1 MWTVWNK
8 KDDINGMSAEMFLD
22 RHKNLRNEETVF
34 LKWVNGRVIW
44 VMGKNTLAHVYGIT
58 ADLPNDEFIA
68 EYERILAEPAEEPEE
83 VTE

>member
-34 LKWVNGRVIW
+34 LKWVNGKIIW
-44 VMGKNTLAHVYGIT
+44 VMGKNILASIYGIDP
-58 ADLPNDEFIA
+58 ALDNDEFISA
-68 EYERILAEPAEEPEE
+68 YEAALAEPIETAE
-83 VTE
+83 